1 MTDFEVNFSENNP
14 EQNANFNLNNT
25 SDTVINFSLE
35 DTEVNADFSLD
46 NSEINANFEA
56 DEAEVFNAILQL
68 DVIGAFWG
76 SIRGNIEDQTDLKNW
91 LDEKANTDYVDDKI
105 QNTSDTINARIDDEV
120 EALNSAIENKVE
132 TVNGS
137 DLIGVSRENNEVTIT
152 SKTFVF
158 EQAIPATKWVI
169 NHNLNKRPSIDLT
182 YYNGDRFEAYKQYVN
197 NNQVVIYHKNPTVGF
212 AYLN

>member
-14 EQNANFNLNNT
+14 EQNARFNLNNP

-46 NSEINANFEA
+46 NTDINANFEA

-76 SIRGNIEDQTDLKNW
+76 SIRGNIEDQTDLITLLN
-91 LDEKANTDYVDDKI
+91 EKANISYVDDSI
-105 QNTSDTINARIDDEV
+105 QNLSDTINTRIDEEV
-120 EALNSAIENKVE
+120 EALNSEIENKVE

>member
-14 EQNANFNLNNT
+14 EQNARFNLNNP

-35 DTEVNADFSLD
+35 DTEVNAAFSLD

-76 SIRGNIEDQTDLKNW
+76 SIRGNIENQTDLIN
-91 LDEKANTDYVDDKI
+91 LLNEKADITYVDNNI
-105 QNTSDTINARIDDEV
+105 QNVSDTINARIDDEV

-137 DLIGVSRENNEVTIT
+137 ELIGVSRENNEVTIT

-158 EQAIPATKWVI
+158 EQAIPATEWVI

-197 NNQVVIYHKNPTVGF
+197 NNQVVIFHKNPTVGF

>member
-1 MTDFEVNFSENNP
+1 MADFVANFSENNP
-14 EQNANFNLNNT
+14 VNNANFKLNST
-25 SDTVINFSLE
+25 DASVNFSLE
-35 DTEVNADFSLD
+35 ETDINADFLLD
-46 NSEINANFEA
+46 NEEINANFEE
-56 DEAEVFNAILQL
+56 DEGEVFNAILQL
-68 DVIGAFWG
+68 DVIGAMWG
-76 SIRGNIEDQTDLKNW
+76 GIAGDIQNQTDLIN
-91 LDEKANTDYVDDKI
+91 LLNEKADITYVDNNI
-105 QNTSDTINARIDDEV
+105 QNVSDTINARIDDEV

-137 DLIGVSRENNEVTIT
+137 NLIGVSRENNEVTIT

-197 NNQVVIYHKNPTVGF
+197 NNQVVIFHKNPIVGF

>member
-1 MTDFEVNFSENNP
+1 M
-14 EQNANFNLNNT
+14 
-25 SDTVINFSLE
+25 
-35 DTEVNADFSLD
+35 LD
-46 NSEINANFEA
+46 NEEINANFEE
-56 DEAEVFNAILQL
+56 DEGEVFNAILQL
-68 DVIGAFWG
+68 DVIGAMWG
-76 SIRGNIEDQTDLKNW
+76 GIAGDIQNQTDLIN
-91 LDEKANTDYVDDKI
+91 LLNEKADITYVDNNI
-105 QNTSDTINARIDDEV
+105 QNVSDTINARIDDEV
-120 EALNSAIENKVE
+120 EALNSEIENKVE

-158 EQAIPATKWVI
+158 EQAIPATEWVI

>member
-1 MTDFEVNFSENNP
+1 MTDFVANFSGNNP
-14 EQNANFNLNNT
+14 ENNANFKLNST
-25 SDTVINFSLE
+25 DASVNFSLE
-35 DTEVNADFSLD
+35 ETDINADFLLD
-46 NSEINANFEA
+46 NEEINANFEE
-56 DEAEVFNAILQL
+56 DEGEVFNAILQL
-68 DVIGAFWG
+68 DVIGAMWG
-76 SIRGNIEDQTDLKNW
+76 GIAGDIQNQTDLIN
-91 LDEKANTDYVDDKI
+91 LLNEKANITYVDNNI
-105 QNTSDTINARIDDEV
+105 QNVSDTINARIDDEV

-137 DLIGVSRENNEVTIT
+137 ELIGVSREDNEVTIT

-182 YYNGDRFEAYKQYVN
+182 YYNGDRFEAYKKYVN
-197 NNQVVIYHKNPTVGF
+197 NNQVVIFHKNPTVGF

>member
-1 MTDFEVNFSENNP
+1 MADFVANFSENNP
-14 EQNANFNLNNT
+14 ENNANFNLNST
-25 SDTVINFSLE
+25 DASVNFSLE
-35 DTEVNADFSLD
+35 ETDINADFLLD
-46 NSEINANFEA
+46 NEEINANYEE
-56 DEAEVFNAILQL
+56 DEGEVFNAILQL
-68 DVIGAFWG
+68 DVIGAMWG
-76 SIRGNIEDQTDLKNW
+76 GIAGDIQNQTDLIN
-91 LDEKANTDYVDDKI
+91 LLNEKADITYVDNNI
-105 QNTSDTINARIDDEV
+105 QNVSDTINARIDDEV
-120 EALNSAIENKVE
+120 EALNSEIENKVG

-197 NNQVVIYHKNPTVGF
+197 NNQVVIFHKNPTVGF

>member
-1 MTDFEVNFSENNP
+1 MTDFEVNFSENDQ
-14 EQNANFNLNNT
+14 EQNASFNLNNT
-25 SDTVINFSLE
+25 SDTVINFTLE
-35 DTEVNADFSLD
+35 DTEVNADFALD
-46 NSEINANFEA
+46 NTDINANFEA

-76 SIRGNIEDQTDLKNW
+76 SIRGNIEDQTDLIN
-91 LDEKANTDYVDDKI
+91 LLNEKADITYVDNNI
-105 QNTSDTINARIDDEV
+105 QNVSDTINARIDDEV

-158 EQAIPATKWVI
+158 EQAIPATEWII

-197 NNQVVIYHKNPTVGF
+197 NNQVVIKLNNAATGY